1 MVNDPWAAS
10 RSRADDDALEATAAP
25 TAENPWA
32 TQEQP
37 VISVPAPFGSD
48 GPVDFAALAQELVGG
63 PARVPAYEIP
73 AAIPAQEIPVPI
85 PAYEIPAPMPAY
97 EIPAPMPAYEIPAP
111 MPAYEI
117 PAAVERTAVPMPDLE
132 VTSSGE
138 RTVVVGRYGPYDFVL
153 RLADGQGH
161 PIDGPILFGR
171 RPDPLRG
178 PEGARLVVI
187 DDPQR
192 TVSRSHLLVEP
203 RADGILLR
211 NLSMVNALVLVSP
224 EGDEAEVEP
233 GGAIT
238 VTGACSVILGAVPVA
253 VERI

>member
-63 PARVPAYEIP
+63 PARV
-73 AAIPAQEIPVPI
+73 
-85 PAYEIPAPMPAY
+85 
-97 EIPAPMPAYEIPAP
+97 
-111 MPAYEI
+111 PAYEI